1 MTDSVTQVARRFE
14 APERFAPEFAVVLS
28 QERTGSTA
36 VSRSLKALLGADRVV
51 QVHYLDGSRYRLPT
65 DNPHKLERFAD
76 KAEREARVRA
86 WLSDP
91 HWSGVVFSI
100 IREPVA
106 RIASSIWIKNTAKLL
121 EHHDPVART
130 FHDGLI
136 PLIAAPLDEA
146 VEKQTNYGADVFT
159 RLGLPASPSP
169 GTYRTRSGA
178 RVFVL
183 DFDRLADDFTR
194 ATEAAFGEAAPLMR
208 APNGADR
215 YGDLA
220 AYADFRRY
228 CAGLLQTR
236 RLVTPS

>member
-1 MTDSVTQVARRFE
+1 
-14 APERFAPEFAVVLS
+14 VLS

-36 VSRSLKALLGADRVV
+36 VSRSLKALLGHDRVV
-51 QVHYLDGSRYRLPT
+51 QVHYLDGSAYRRPT
-65 DNPHKLERFAD
+65 HNPGKLESFAD
-76 KAEREARVRA
+76 KAEREAKVRG

-91 HWSGVVFSI
+91 HWNGVVFSI
-100 IREPVA
+100 VRDPAA
-106 RIASSIWIKNTAKLL
+106 RIASSIWIKNTAQLL
-121 EHHDPVART
+121 EHHDPAHRT
-130 FHDGLI
+130 FGDEVM
-136 PLIAAPLDEA
+136 PVIAAALNEA
-146 VEKQTNYGADVFT
+146 VEKQANYGADVFT
-159 RLGLPASPSP
+159 QLGLPASPMP

-178 RVFVL
+178 RAFVL

-194 ATEAAFGEAAPLMR
+194 ATEVAFGEAVPLMR